1 MKLNESR
8 KSFRGV
14 NIQKIS
20 KVEKSF
26 RSTKLKMPMSEVI
39 LSTTTATAKCYVC
52 CIKFDNADVLNF
64 HIKTVHLNMFVC
76 QRYKLKTKN

>member
-1 MKLNESR
+1 
-8 KSFRGV
+8 
-14 NIQKIS
+14 
-20 KVEKSF
+20 
-26 RSTKLKMPMSEVI
+26 MPMSEVI